1 MADKPEKT
9 QSFEKALA
17 RLEEIAAEMESGE
30 LGLEK
35 MVAAFEEGQKLVKL
49 CSSKLNEVEKKIE
62 MLVKKSDGPSAR
74 NRSPARKV
82 ESGGCQNR
90 GGGVEHTACCV
101 PVAQLDRASD
111 YGSEGYRFNSC
122 QVRHSPAT
130 HAHDF
135 SSPGELDAV
144 LFSAWDNPIVDSFF
158 RRGEPR
164 GGTGAHGQ
172 PTRL

>member
-62 MLVKKSDGPSAR
+62 MLVKNADGSVGTEPFA
-74 NRSPARKV
+74 
-82 ESGGCQNR
+82 
-90 GGGVEHTACCV
+90 
-101 PVAQLDRASD
+101 
-111 YGSEGYRFNSC
+111 
-122 QVRHSPAT
+122 
-130 HAHDF
+130 
-135 SSPGELDAV
+135 GEK
-144 LFSAWDNPIVDSFF
+144 N
-158 RRGEPR
+158 
-164 GGTGAHGQ
+164 
-172 PTRL
+172 